1 MDPTNSEENQEEIDE
16 ETLKDIYLEKINVA
30 VQDLSH
36 SFRKYTDKA
45 AIPIAEKLTEEK
57 IFHFVNFVENN

>member
-1 MDPTNSEENQEEIDE
+1 MDLTNSEENQEEINKE
-16 ETLKDIYLEKINVA
+16 ILKEFYLEKINVA
-30 VQDLSH
+30 VQDLSY
-36 SFRKYTDKA
+36 SFKKYTDKA